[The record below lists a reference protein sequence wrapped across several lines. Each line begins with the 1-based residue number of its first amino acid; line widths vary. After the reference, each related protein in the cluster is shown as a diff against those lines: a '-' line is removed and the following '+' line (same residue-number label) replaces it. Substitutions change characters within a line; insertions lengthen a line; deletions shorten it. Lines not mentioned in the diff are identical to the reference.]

1 MILWINIRVEYS
13 ILSFN
18 GHIPVSISSPVER
31 TVIGI
36 CNILFNDWF
45 HIFSIVCISL
55 VDIFSHTSNPYNIAG
70 MRHVSKSL
78 IFTLIFSCLALCFDD
93 IPFICLI
100 ILFTLFS
107 VSLCALLDYLLCLAL
122 FLSKYMYLLLQ
133 SFFPLNLLFFLVTL
147 FQLLLSY
154 ILSFSVHTVFC
165 LCFHFSAVFYYF
177 FYCVCIP
184 YCCNIIYKDGHTYF
198 YIAIFTCKFFTYCC
212 SWCTAYNGSICQGF
226 P

>member
-1 MILWINIRVEYS
+1 MSLLLLMILWINIRVEYS
-13 ILSFN
+13 ILSFS

-133 SFFPLNLLFFLVTL
+133 SFFPLHLLFFLVTL
-147 FQLLLSY
+147 FQFIYFVFFSPHCILSLFPFFCSFLLLF
-154 ILSFSVHTVFC
+154 LLC
-165 LCFHFSAVFYYF
+165 LHPLLLQY
-177 FYCVCIP
+177 
-184 YCCNIIYKDGHTYF
+184 HL
-198 YIAIFTCKFFTYCC
+198 
-212 SWCTAYNGSICQGF
+212 
-226 P
+226 